1 MDAAATYEQHVQ
13 DASQYAAIALAGP
26 PASTADLTVIEP
38 LRDDVLDS
46 LTSAL
51 AATARLSPRAL
62 HAADDPHA
70 ARHTVQQLLDRL
82 AGVPRLHSWEDS
94 ASPVQRLQ
102 GRPHYPVDVTH
113 PTQAWMGLAADSVLL
128 AHALDDVAGE
138 LYDAQRWTVVHDLSL
153 LAEAVAVLDGDL
165 AHRWPLDRDG
175 WRRLVTVDAHLAA
188 CARETRTLAVPADDP
203 ATLPTKHRR
212 GPVVVITDLTRLPAA
227 TARLAHLLADPD
239 QRLTVP
245 TWFGTLAVLAQAS
258 LAAAQALAAVQA
270 DGYDGSLDV
279 LDRARV
285 ALRAH
290 GLLLT
295 RFAQQH
301 QRRLGSMTTGTPAVE
316 HQAREIGASA
326 VPHLRRLGQ
335 HPDQAAGIAADLVVY
350 GTEAGRAT
358 QGLRSE
364 LLRLH
369 ESGALLVRD
378 PRGIHDRVSWIN
390 PAAIGA
396 LPPLLDQL
404 DVAAAAAYGTPQ
416 ISAVQHVLRTPPPRP
431 VALTWRLQA
440 ELDRRRARS
449 RPADPHSPGLV
460 LFPPYQR

>member
-26 PASTADLTVIEP
+26 PPSAADLTVIEP

-46 LTSAL
+46 LTAAL
-51 AATARLSPRAL
+51 AATARLSPRSL
-62 HAADDPHA
+62 HAVNGPHA
-70 ARHTVQQLLDRL
+70 ARHAVQQLLDHL
-82 AGVPRLHSWEDS
+82 AGVPRLHRWEDS
-94 ASPVQRLQ
+94 PSPVQRLL
-102 GRPHYPVDVTH
+102 GRPRDPVDVTH
-113 PTQAWMGLAADSVLL
+113 PTQAWMGLAAVSVLL
-128 AHALDDVAGE
+128 AHALDEVSGQ
-138 LYDAQRWTVVHDLSL
+138 LSDAQRWTVVHDLSL

-165 AHRWPLDRDG
+165 AHRWRVDRDG
-175 WRRLVTVDAHLAA
+175 WRRLVAVDAHLAA

-212 GPVVVITDLTRLPAA
+212 GPVVVVTDLSRLPAA
-227 TARLAHLLADPD
+227 TSRLADLLADPD

-245 TWFGTLAVLAQAS
+245 TWFGTLAVLARAS
-258 LAAAQALAAVQA
+258 LASAQVLSAART
-270 DGYDGSLDV
+270 GSYDGSLDV

-285 ALRAH
+285 ALRTH
-290 GLLLT
+290 GVLLT

-326 VPHLRRLGQ
+326 VPHLRRLAQ
-335 HPDQAAGIAADLVVY
+335 HPDQAADIGADLVVY

-358 QGLRSE
+358 QGLRAA

-390 PAAIGA
+390 PAVIGA

-404 DVAAAAAYGTPQ
+404 DVAAAAAYATPNV
-416 ISAVQHVLRTPPPRP
+416 SAVQLRPRTPPPRP
-431 VALTWRLQA
+431 ISLTWRMQA

-449 RPADPHSPGLV
+449 RPADPCSPSLV
-460 LFPPYQR
+460 LFPPHQR